1 MDQHSKDTLNMMKKA
16 FSEEVAKEK
25 LEYNQNLEARLN
37 ELSGLW
43 GGRLTEQ
50 QRAAE
55 TKKFEA
61 QNLPELKQT
70 ITNLEQRH
78 FEGYGGSIEK
88 AEKFFTAYERN
99 TTETFNDASKQKA
112 MTAQE
117 QQEQEKKD
125 KLKKQELEKQQQQKK
140 EQELHNQQQKEK
152 EQKKEQLRQQLQQ
165 DRQRQQEQER
175 DRER

>member
-1 MDQHSKDTLNMMKKA
+1 MMKDA
-16 FSEEVAKEK
+16 FSEEAEAKK
-25 LEYNQNLEARLN
+25 LEYDKKLEARLN
-37 ELSGLW
+37 ELSGQW

-50 QRAAE
+50 QKEAE
-55 TKKFEA
+55 TKNFEA

-70 ITNLEQRH
+70 IENLEQRH
-78 FEGYGGSIEK
+78 FGKHGGSIEK
-88 AEKFFTAYERN
+88 AEKFFTAYELN

-112 MTAQE
+112 MTE
-117 QQEQEKKD
+117 QQRQEQEKKD

-175 DRER
+175 DRGR